1 MNTYFV
7 IFLTKDQDKCEL
19 VRKVKNELDFIA
31 FEEYVKNKTQNHDFK
46 IVYDNGTGCPIF
58 LAFQYLYKFVHTV
71 DLKDIK
77 DELDRLQ
84 NEVYEVNKMITEYID
99 ESLTKD
105 ER

>member
-31 FEEYVKNKTQNHDFK
+31 FEEYVKNKIMQDDLVK
-46 IVYDNGTGCPIF
+46 ICTW
-58 LAFQYLYKFVHTV
+58 YKAQLEGEGYTMTN
-71 DLKDIK
+71 
-77 DELDRLQ
+77 R
-84 NEVYEVNKMITEYID
+84 YEVTCGILNK
-99 ESLTKD
+99 LTKD